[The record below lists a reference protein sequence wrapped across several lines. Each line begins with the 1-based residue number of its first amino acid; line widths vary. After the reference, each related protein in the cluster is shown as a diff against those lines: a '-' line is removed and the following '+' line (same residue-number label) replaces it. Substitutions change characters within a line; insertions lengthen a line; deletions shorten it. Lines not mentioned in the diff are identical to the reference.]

1 MHPKPTHRE
10 DGVRGEEELGLPRGA
25 GGHVDNV
32 RVVDEVDV
40 LAAPRL
46 RFGRILV
53 SKIEVPN
60 MFANMVRSGWTAIE
74 SDNAT
79 EP

>member
-1 MHPKPTHRE
+1 MLREDGCMLRYIAGCSMPTHRE
-10 DGVRGEEELGLPRGA
+10 DGVRGEEKLGLPRGA
-25 GGHVDNV
+25 GGRVDNV

-53 SKIEVPN
+53 S
-60 MFANMVRSGWTAIE
+60 
-74 SDNAT
+74 
-79 EP
+79 

>member
-1 MHPKPTHRE
+1 
-10 DGVRGEEELGLPRGA
+10 
-25 GGHVDNV
+25 V